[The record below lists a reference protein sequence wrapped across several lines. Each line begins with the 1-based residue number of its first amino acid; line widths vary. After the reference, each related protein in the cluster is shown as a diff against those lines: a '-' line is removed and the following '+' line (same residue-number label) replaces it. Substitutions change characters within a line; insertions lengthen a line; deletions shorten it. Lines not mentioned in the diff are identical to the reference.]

1 MAFNIK
7 TQYFGRMFLKQIYPK
22 LFPGLHSLF
31 LLFGFIA
38 RFFIPES
45 PSCICHTLAT
55 DPQILI
61 ALFLI
66 LLFSGCNFS
75 FYIVTNCLA
84 IILFSVFLLQPLS
97 VFQSSMHWFSIIQFH
112 LGFLKFIQS
121 FPEPLLIVSNAV
133 LFHDPVRACS
143 SSQVILFPLLKS
155 YGPLHYIN
163 LVQFLQ

>member
-75 FYIVTNCLA
+75 FYIVTNCLGSGLGS
-84 IILFSVFLLQPLS
+84 I
-97 VFQSSMHWFSIIQFH
+97 SSMHWFSIIQFH

-133 LFHDPVRACS
+133 LFHDPVTACS
-143 SSQVILFPLLKS
+143 SRQVILFPLLKS

>member
-75 FYIVTNCLA
+75 FYIVTNCLGLGLGS
-84 IILFSVFLLQPLS
+84 I
-97 VFQSSMHWFSIIQFH
+97 SSMHWFSIIQFH

>member
-1 MAFNIK
+1 
-7 TQYFGRMFLKQIYPK
+7 MFLKQIYPK

-75 FYIVTNCLA
+75 FNIVTNCLA

-97 VFQSSMHWFSIIQFH
+97 VFHFFHALVFHHSISLRIFEIHTELSRAAFDRVQCC
-112 LGFLKFIQS
+112 
-121 FPEPLLIVSNAV
+121 LISW
-133 LFHDPVRACS
+133 PVTACS
-143 SSQVILFPLLKS
+143 SGQVILFPLLKS